1 MKLILNIVSF
11 FLKELI
17 ILATEDLISFPFF
30 QTKIKE
36 SQLDQ
41 TKIKESQLDQT
52 KNVTKIE
59 QSAHQEASKPETYE
73 GESNLAKLLA
83 SQVFAFFHILYLR
96 RASSRNSIL
105 ATMANF
111 K

>member
-17 ILATEDLISFPFF
+17 ILATEGLINFPFF
-30 QTKIKE
+30 
-36 SQLDQ
+36 Q